1 MDGKNLAILVLC
13 LCACYALAFEGKEI
27 PATKLGQSV
36 APTMSFFYWYVGN

>member
-1 MDGKNLAILVLC
+1 MDSLNGKNLAILVLC

-36 APTMSFFYWYVGN
+36 APTMTFLYW